1 MLFSNPQIASYIN
14 DNFVPVWHSVRP
26 VPILKVDFGN
36 GRVVTRTLQGN
47 IATYVCSPQGTV
59 IDALPGIY
67 DAQTYR
73 ELLGE
78 LQEAAST
85 IAPTTDTLHAY
96 HQNQA
101 EGLKPTVSLNN
112 LAKFLGSADHVLHS
126 ANQSTQKER
135 DEVIRKNLQEDS
147 RLNRTV
153 WRLATHELLARVGQV
168 RPEDINK
175 QFYREILH
183 TDLDDPYL
191 GLGDTLFC
199 DQ

>member
-1 MLFSNPQIASYIN
+1 VLFSNPQIASYIN
-14 DNFVPVWHSVRP
+14 DNFEPVWQSVRP

-36 GRVVTRTLQGN
+36 GSVVTRTLQGN
-47 IATYVCSPQGTV
+47 VATYVCSPQGTV

-78 LQEAAST
+78 LHQAALA
-85 IAPTTDTLHAY
+85 IAPTGETLRSY
-96 HQNQA
+96 HQRHA
-101 EGLKPTVSLNN
+101 DRLKPTVSLSN
-112 LAKFLGSADHVLHS
+112 LGQFFGTADQMEHG
-126 ANQSTQKER
+126 ANQSTQQER
-135 DEVIRKNLQEDS
+135 DEVIRQNLKEDS

-153 WRLATHELLARVGQV
+153 WRLATHELLAGSGQV

-175 QFYREILH
+175 KVYREILH

-191 GLGDTLFC
+191 GLADTLFC